1 MRIAFFVND
10 VKTEV
15 DEYTTT
21 RFAMAAARH
30 GHDVWYVGAGD
41 IDYEPDESL
50 RARGRSAEW
59 RQDDDLSS
67 FLKRMQT
74 IDEVPHIVLEDF
86 DAVMLRN
93 DSIADIHERPWAVNA
108 GVLFGQL
115 LADRGVTVVNDPSS
129 LSRASSKLY
138 LQQYPS
144 EIRPRSLVSRDKEQ
158 LKEFVSRLNGAALKP
173 LYGAMGRNVF
183 LIQDPEDANLDQ
195 MVESVLSD
203 GYVIAQEFVP
213 EAEQGDIRLFMLDG
227 EPLEQDGAYAAVRR
241 IPEGQDL
248 RANIS
253 ADGKPK
259 EAAIGE
265 VELSIASAMRDQLKR
280 DGMFFVGVDIV
291 GDQVVEINA
300 ESPGGLQSVEYF
312 TGIDF
317 APQVIEALERR
328 ARKMRPGS

>member
-21 RFAMAAARH
+21 RLALAAARL

-50 RARGRSAEW
+50 RARGRSAER
-59 RQDDDLSS
+59 RQDDDLGS

-74 IDEVPHIVLEDF
+74 TDEVPHIVLEEF

-93 DSIADIHERPWAVNA
+93 DSIADIHERPWAANA
-108 GVLFGQL
+108 GVVFGQL

-253 ADGKPK
+253 AEGKPK
-259 EAAIGE
+259 KAAIGK

-328 ARKMRPGS
+328 AREMRPGS